1 MTVKESN
8 ELFVD
13 ITRRKNT
20 LKKVSEELNELEEK
34 VNMLNNVLGIVQDS
48 ICANCTHFKDKDH
61 CDFREKDYCRYC
73 YRNGEV
79 TNFEDKRRK
88 NEKAR

>member
-1 MTVKESN
+1 MTVAESN
-8 ELFVD
+8 ELLVD
-13 ITRRKNT
+13 ITRRKIT
-20 LKKVSEELNELEEK
+20 LKKVSKEIDKIENKLHTLND
-34 VNMLNNVLGIVQDS
+34 VLGIIQDS
-48 ICANCTHFKDKDH
+48 ICDNCTHFRDKDH

-88 NEKAR
+88 ND

>member
-1 MTVKESN
+1 MTVTESN
-8 ELFVD
+8 ELLVD
-13 ITRRKNT
+13 ITRRKIT
-20 LKKVSEELNELEEK
+20 LKKVSEEIDKIENKLHTLND
-34 VNMLNNVLGIVQDS
+34 VLGIIQDS
-48 ICANCTHFKDKDH
+48 ICANCTHFRDKDH

-88 NEKAR
+88 ND